1 MGDKSLHL
9 NDLAYLI
16 IEFSGVS
23 LGRFLLSMLPELEAP
38 GLSPEAPLGGYLAP
52 RLGGEPDYYNRR
64 GLLQFC
70 GDSVSAFCMPG
81 FHPSLEDED
90 GGHAVDG
97 FAALLDGEVGFAEET
112 IGFGGG
118 EALVPK
124 VNGKVEALA
133 KVVGEGVDFFGLNAF
148 GTTHAE
154 RESND
159 DFFDVIFADDAV
171 EELEIV
177 FLVFAVEGFESLGG
191 DAERIGDGDADA
203 AGADVEAEDAGV
215 GHGEIISFGL
225 SASGS
230 RLPALGFRLSEDF
243 RLGCRTNRAHE
254 AVQHLTN
261 AGNFAAQVFLF
272 FTF

>member
-1 MGDKSLHL
+1 MGDKKLHL

-16 IEFSGVS
+16 IEFFRRSSGT
-23 LGRFLLSMLPELEAP
+23 LSAFYAP
-38 GLSPEAPLGGYLAP
+38 GARSAGLLPDAPLGGVSRAAVW
-52 RLGGEPDYYNRR
+52 RESDYYGCR

-148 GTTHAE
+148 GTTHAK

-191 DAERIGDGDADA
+191 DAERI
-203 AGADVEAEDAGV
+203 
-215 GHGEIISFGL
+215 
-225 SASGS
+225 
-230 RLPALGFRLSEDF
+230 
-243 RLGCRTNRAHE
+243 
-254 AVQHLTN
+254 
-261 AGNFAAQVFLF
+261 
-272 FTF
+272 